1 MPQAQGA
8 VSVVRRL
15 KLWLGGLAAL
25 SALALG
31 PLSAACADKP
41 VVFRPAAEGIE
52 AAEWKSD
59 GQTVHAFR
67 IDLDRARLR
76 MVPAGGERERRV
88 VSAIAGRMGQAVA
101 INASFF
107 TPEDRAIGV
116 VADEGKILSG
126 RAVKGWGALVIER
139 SETAADKGPRARI
152 VLGSDLKLE
161 PPPVLVVQGIPRLL
175 IKGEV
180 VKLKRQTAART
191 AVCAQGQ
198 HVLFVITEE
207 LEATALALLLRDR
220 LGCQDA
226 LNLDGGPSTQ
236 LFARLGALRLDVL
249 GGWGVPNAL
258 IALPGRQDTR

>member
-1 MPQAQGA
+1 MSEAQGA
-8 VSVVRRL
+8 VSVGGRFAVFFC
-15 KLWLGGLAAL
+15 GLAAL
-25 SALALG
+25 L

-52 AAEWKSD
+52 AAELKSD

-76 MVPAGGERERRV
+76 LVPAGGERERRV
-88 VSAIAGRMGQAVA
+88 VSAIAGGMGQAVA

-107 TPEDRAIGV
+107 TPEDRAIGA
-116 VADEGKILSG
+116 VADGGKVLLS
-126 RAVKGWGALVIER
+126 RIVKGWGALVIER
-139 SETAADKGPRARI
+139 PEAHKGPRARI

-161 PPPVLVVQGIPRLL
+161 PPPLLVVQGIPRLL

-236 LFARLGALRLDVL
+236 LYARLGALKLDVA

-258 IALPGRQDTR
+258 IALPGREAR

>member
-8 VSVVRRL
+8 VSVVGRVAL
-15 KLWLGGLAAL
+15 LLAGLAAVVLL
-25 SALALG
+25 S
-31 PLSAACADKP
+31 LSAACADKP
-41 VVFRPAAEGIE
+41 VVFRPAADGIE
-52 AAEWKSD
+52 VAECKSD
-59 GQTVHAFR
+59 GQTVRAFR

-76 MVPAGGERERRV
+76 LVPAGGERERRV
-88 VSAIAGRMGQAVA
+88 VSAIAGGMGPAVA

-107 TPEDRAIGV
+107 TPEDRAIGAV
-116 VADEGKILSG
+116 VDGG
-126 RAVKGWGALVIER
+126 RVLWGRTVKGWGALVIER
-139 SETAADKGPRARI
+139 AEADKGLRARI
-152 VLGSDLKLE
+152 ALGSELKLE
-161 PPPVLVVQGIPRLL
+161 PPPVLVVQGTPRLL

-236 LFARLGALRLDVL
+236 LFARLGALRLDVV

-258 IALPGRQDTR
+258 VALPGPDAR